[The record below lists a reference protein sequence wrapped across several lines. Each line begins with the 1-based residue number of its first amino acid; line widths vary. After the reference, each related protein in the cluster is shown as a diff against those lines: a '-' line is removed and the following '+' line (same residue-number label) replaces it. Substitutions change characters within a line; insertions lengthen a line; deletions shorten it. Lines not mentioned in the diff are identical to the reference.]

1 MARTAK
7 KYVMTVMFVL
17 LPLTLISGRPLSAFQ
32 QDGAQQKAA
41 AEDVRERAQRMLAA
55 SQFGRGRLALESG
68 QIGEALSL
76 YLQSYLNS
84 PAGSPLRTSAR
95 NVIGSNIDQIT
106 HALVHPETVRA
117 VASNSDGT
125 RMSIVYQ
132 GGRSQLWNLMTGKP
146 IGAPLDHAGDSW
158 LGLRIPRDKWPS
170 RPGV

>member
-17 LPLTLISGRPLSAFQ
+17 LSLALISGRPLSAFQ
-32 QDGAQQKAA
+32 QDEVQQKAA
-41 AEDVRERAQRMLAA
+41 AEDTRIRAQRLLAA
-55 SQFGRGRLALESG
+55 SQFRSGRLALESG
-68 QIGEALSL
+68 RIGEALNW

-95 NVIGSNIDQIT
+95 NVIGANIDQIT
-106 HALVHPETVRA
+106 HTLVHPETVRA

-132 GGRSQLWNLMTGKP
+132 GGRFVRARLP
-146 IGAPLDHAGDSW
+146 C
-158 LGLRIPRDKWPS
+158 
-170 RPGV
+170 